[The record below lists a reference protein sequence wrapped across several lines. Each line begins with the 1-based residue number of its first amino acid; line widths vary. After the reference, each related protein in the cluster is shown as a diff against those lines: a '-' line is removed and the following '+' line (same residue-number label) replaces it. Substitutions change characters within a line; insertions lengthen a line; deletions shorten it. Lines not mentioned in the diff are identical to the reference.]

1 MSPKPTVGRAQVASA
16 VARLRDSIGETMERS
31 ALPGLALGVLFE
43 GEVMAAE
50 GFGVRALGE
59 EAAVDADTVFQ
70 LASLSKSLA
79 GSVMAAFIREGAFAW
94 DDPVRTGDPNFALAD
109 PWVSE
114 HVTYADLFSHRS
126 GLPKHAG
133 DLLEDLGHSR
143 DTVLE
148 RLRLYPLGPF
158 RATHAYGNFGLTA
171 AAVAGAA
178 RAGGTWEDSSRQLLY
193 EPLGMSST
201 SSTYA
206 DFVSRTNRAI
216 GHVRPHGTWMV
227 TPQPRQP
234 DAQSPAGGVSST
246 VHDMLRWLQMEIEG
260 GVVSGDAVLD
270 ADALAQTWL
279 PQVISSPPDRPTARA
294 GFYGLGLNVA
304 YDYAGRLRLGHSGAF
319 ALGAGTAMTYF
330 PAERIGAVVLTNG
343 QPTGIAEAMIE
354 TLFDDL
360 FHGGQT
366 QDWVEVIGAYF
377 EDMMNPTPKKDFD
390 RRPQDAVDPGPDER
404 YVGAYGNALYGA
416 VEISAAPGEDL
427 QLTIGPE
434 RQTYLLKPYDGD
446 EMWWQFAGENAGPPA
461 AAVFS
466 AEAGGPAQR
475 LRLDILDDEGLGT
488 FTRT

>member
-1 MSPKPTVGRAQVASA
+1 MSPEPTINRAEVAA
-16 VARLRDSIGETMERS
+16 AIARLRDRVGETMERS
-31 ALPGLALGVLFE
+31 GLPGLALGVLFE
-43 GEVMAAE
+43 GEAMAAE

-59 EAAVDADTVFQ
+59 EAPVDADTVFQ
-70 LASLSKSLA
+70 LASVSKALA
-79 GSVMAAFIREGAFAW
+79 GSVMAAFVRARAIAW
-94 DDPVRTGDPNFALAD
+94 DDPVRTGNPDFALSD
-109 PWVSE
+109 PWVTE

-171 AAVAGAA
+171 AAVAAAA
-178 RAGGTWEDSSRQLLY
+178 RAGASWEDASRELVY
-193 EPLGMSST
+193 EPLGMSRT

-206 DFVSRTNRAI
+206 EFVSHTNRAI
-216 GHVRPHGTWMV
+216 GHVRPDGTWTV
-227 TPQPRQP
+227 TRQPREP

-246 VHDMLRWLQMEIEG
+246 VTDVLRWLQMEIEG
-260 GVVSGDAVLD
+260 GIANGQVLLD
-270 ADALAQTWL
+270 ADALAETWL

-304 YDYAGRLRLGHSGAF
+304 YDDGGRLRLGHSGAF

-343 QPTGIAEAMIE
+343 QPTGVAEAMIE
-354 TLFDDL
+354 TFYDDL
-360 FHGGQT
+360 FHGGPR
-366 QDWVEVIGAYF
+366 QDWVAVIGEYF
-377 EDMMNPTPKKDFD
+377 EAMMNPTPKKDFD
-390 RRPQDAVDPGPDER
+390 QRPHDALDAGPDDR
-404 YVGAYGNALYGA
+404 YVGTYSNELYGV
-416 VEISAAPGEDL
+416 VEISTALGGGL
-427 QLTIGPE
+427 QLTVGPD
-434 RQTYLLKPYDGD
+434 RQTYPLYPYDGD

-461 AAVFS
+461 TAVFI
-466 AEAGGPAQR
+466 GGPVGCADR

-488 FTRT
+488 FTRG

>member
-1 MSPKPTVGRAQVASA
+1 MSPEPTINRAHVAAA
-16 VARLRDSIGETMERS
+16 VVNVRDRIGETMARS
-31 ALPGLALGVLFE
+31 GLPGLALGVLFD
-43 GEVMAAE
+43 GEVMAAA

-70 LASLSKSLA
+70 LASLSKALA
-79 GSVMAAFIREGAFAW
+79 GSVMAAFIRERAIAW
-94 DDPVRTGDPNFALAD
+94 DDPVRTGNPDFALSD
-109 PWVSE
+109 PWVTQ

-148 RLRLYPLGPF
+148 RLRLYPLGPL
-158 RATHAYGNFGLTA
+158 RATHGYGNFGLTA
-171 AAVAGAA
+171 AAVAAAA
-178 RAGGTWEDSSRQLLY
+178 RTGATWEEASRQLLY

-216 GHVRPHGTWMV
+216 GHVRPDGIWMV

-234 DAQSPAGGVSST
+234 DAQSPAGGVSGT
-246 VHDMLRWLQMEIEG
+246 VNDMLRWLQMEIEA
-260 GVVSGDAVLD
+260 GVVSGEAVLD
-270 ADALAQTWL
+270 AVALAQTWL
-279 PQVISSPPDRPTARA
+279 PHVISSPPDPPTARA

-304 YDYAGRLRLGHSGAF
+304 YDDAGRLRLGHSGAF

-354 TLFDDL
+354 TFYDDL
-360 FHGGQT
+360 FHGGPT
-366 QDWVEVIGAYF
+366 QDWVAVIGKYF

-390 RRPQDAVDPGPDER
+390 QPPHDAVDPGPDER
-404 YVGAYGNALYGA
+404 YVGTYSNALYGP
-416 VEISAAPGEDL
+416 VEISTASGGGL
-427 QLTIGPE
+427 QLALGPG
-434 RQTYLLKPYDGD
+434 RQTYPLKPYNGD

-461 AAVFS
+461 AAAFS
-466 AEAGGPAQR
+466 GGAGGRAER
-475 LRLDILDDEGLGT
+475 VRLDILDDEGLGT
-488 FTRT
+488 FTRS